1 VPTKAV
7 GGRLSCDALGSGRHD
22 GVGDAACGTKV
33 SWYVLPPVNGAE
45 PAAEALRF
53 GLNDSLGAEYSSGLK
68 SGKSRWCVEVPVKG
82 ALTASIWL
90 FGLNECSRVAGRC

>member
-1 VPTKAV
+1 M
-7 GGRLSCDALGSGRHD
+7 
-22 GVGDAACGTKV
+22 
-33 SWYVLPPVNGAE
+33 SWCVLRPVKGAE

-53 GLNDSLGAEYSSGLK
+53 GLNDSFGAEYSSGLK